1 MASQEQSN
9 RRRSKK
15 SYKVLKRR
23 KAQNNNSNVS
33 KSSSEEAD
41 ETSGTSTSGATKSGV
56 AYAMFSLKNQETI
69 RNQMSPNTSVDSIA
83 KAIEQRWSMLS
94 EEEKQRWGLAM
105 SSSSSNSEDSIPSK
119 TSATSKPKRPLS
131 AYFYFEKEMRPKI
144 KSDFP
149 TLGGNDV
156 TKKIAILWRGL
167 HEKEKLPY
175 INYETE
181 AKSTYDEAMIQWKE
195 TFLLNNTSDAMGSSS
210 HIETT
215 EFQEEEEDD
224 YKFDSSSAS
233 KKYQH

>member
-9 RRRSKK
+9 RRSKK
-15 SYKVLKRR
+15 SLKVLKRR
-23 KAQNNNSNVS
+23 KALVSSNVS
-33 KSSSEEAD
+33 KSSEEAD
-41 ETSGTSTSGATKSGV
+41 ETSGTSTSKSTKSGA
-56 AYAMFSLKNQETI
+56 AYAVFSLKNQETI
-69 RNQMSPNTSVDSIA
+69 RNQLPPNTSVDSIA
-83 KAIEQRWSMLS
+83 KAIERRWSNLS

-119 TSATSKPKRPLS
+119 TGATSKPKRPLS

-156 TKKIAILWRGL
+156 TKQIGILWRGL

-181 AKSTYDEAMIQWKE
+181 AKSTYDEAMNQWKE
-195 TFLLNNTSDAMGSSS
+195 AFLLGNTSEALESSS
-210 HIETT
+210 RRETT
-215 EFQEEEEDD
+215 EFQEEDD
-224 YKFDSSSAS
+224 YKSDSSYAS

>member
-15 SYKVLKRR
+15 SIKVLKRR
-23 KAQNNNSNVS
+23 KAITNSNAS

-41 ETSGTSTSGATKSGV
+41 ETSGTSTSNATTSGI

-69 RNQMSPNTSVDSIA
+69 RNQMSPDTSVDSIA
-83 KAIEQRWSMLS
+83 KAIEQRWSELS
-94 EEEKQRWGLAM
+94 EGEKQRWGLAM
-105 SSSSSNSEDSIPSK
+105 SSSSSNSEDEMPSK

-131 AYFYFEKEMRPKI
+131 AYFYFEREMRPRI

-156 TKKIAILWRGL
+156 TKEIAALWRGL
-167 HEKEKLPY
+167 HEREKQRY
-175 INYETE
+175 ISYEIE

-195 TFLLNNTSDAMGSSS
+195 TFLLNNASDAIGSSS
-210 HIETT
+210 HRKTT
-215 EFQEEEEDD
+215 EFQDEDD
-224 YKFDSSSAS
+224 YELESSSAS